1 MSTRRRLLQ
10 VRTGVSLPFVV
21 LALMLNSGFSQSA
34 NRQLNTNSSNT
45 MVGTARDLGPEDAS
59 KQITVNVWLNLHNK
73 ATLDKLV
80 EQMYEEGSPTY
91 HHWLTMEQYKTNFA
105 PSTKDAAAV
114 REFQSGKRTYR
125 FRRVPLDGLPGRGSD
140 GAFAL
145 ILDRNSS
152 ELFIVAALMEAA
164 SRFGLS
170 TREQETVELVLRGLS
185 SRDIAERMKISHH
198 TVRTFLRMVMVKMD
212 VASRSEIVAKVLH
225 SC

>member
-1 MSTRRRLLQ
+1 MANLRIPPQMVEMHSRL
-10 VRTGVSLPFVV
+10 R
-21 LALMLNSGFSQSA
+21 
-34 NRQLNTNSSNT
+34 
-45 MVGTARDLGPEDAS
+45 LGLLIADAS
-59 KQITVNVWLNLHNK
+59 FNLTGANSEAIRALSYPHDPSKIRGIHRLVRKKLLIYLRNS
-73 ATLDKLV
+73 AT
-80 EQMYEEGSPTY
+80 
-91 HHWLTMEQYKTNFA
+91 
-105 PSTKDAAAV
+105 V

-125 FRRVPLDGLPGRGSD
+125 FRRVPLDGLPGRD

-145 ILDRNSS
+145 ILDRSSS